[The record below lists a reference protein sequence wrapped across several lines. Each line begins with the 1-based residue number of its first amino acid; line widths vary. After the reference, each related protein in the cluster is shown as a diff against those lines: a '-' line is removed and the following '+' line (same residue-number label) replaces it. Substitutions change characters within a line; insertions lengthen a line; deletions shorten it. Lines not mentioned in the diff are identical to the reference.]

1 LGTLKWE
8 FENDFKNLGWFSIP
22 LMDFQNEISNFK
34 EGMIIPEL
42 EAGEFYKL
50 HW

>member
-1 LGTLKWE
+1 
-8 FENDFKNLGWFSIP
+8 
-22 LMDFQNEISNFK
+22 MDFQNDILNFK